1 MGTFLGVSV
10 SSYFEKLPTI
20 FFSAKQQ
27 WSISLLNEMPQST
40 NLPPTKILVIL
51 TSSDGQLGFFSK
63 AP

>member
-1 MGTFLGVSV
+1 MALRQVENASA
-10 SSYFEKLPTI
+10 I

-27 WSISLLNEMPQST
+27 WNMSLLNEMPQSK